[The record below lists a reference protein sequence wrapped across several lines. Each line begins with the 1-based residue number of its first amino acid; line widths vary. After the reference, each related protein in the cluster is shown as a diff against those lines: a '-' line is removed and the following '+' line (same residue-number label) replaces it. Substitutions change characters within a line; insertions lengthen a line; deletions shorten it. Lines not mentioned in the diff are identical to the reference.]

1 MNVTMFR
8 GEMIEKLK
16 KNLLLA
22 KAENAKTK
30 IEHQKAEQVYLK
42 AFRDALK
49 RGLAWDYK
57 KAKEKGFEVDY
68 RETEGEKPSC
78 PESEAK
84 KIAGVLN
91 ALKIDVREKISFQDN
106 DQIDVAVLWLPK
118 SDRTPSSL
126 CVED

>member
-1 MNVTMFR
+1 MRYKPKGTSMNVTMFR

-57 KAKEKGFEVDY
+57 KVKEKGFEVDY

-84 KIAGVLN
+84 KIAAG
-91 ALKIDVREKISFQDN
+91 
-106 DQIDVAVLWLPK
+106 W
-118 SDRTPSSL
+118 
-126 CVED
+126 